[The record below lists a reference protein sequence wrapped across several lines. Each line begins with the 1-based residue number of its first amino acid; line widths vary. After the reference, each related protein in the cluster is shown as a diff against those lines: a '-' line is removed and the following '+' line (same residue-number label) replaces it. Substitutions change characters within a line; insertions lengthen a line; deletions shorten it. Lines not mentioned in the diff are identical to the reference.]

1 MPLLDMRPLWG
12 VQGQL
17 SNGWVIFIYLF
28 THYFLA
34 ALTLSRVSLD
44 GARQA
49 PLSLDTFQLASVP
62 RGDAFL
68 DPSQV
73 WPVPVV
79 TGPRLPVPDTTLP
92 RMKFRVKPDSC
103 SGDAP
108 LLRPILSNACACVPG
123 FRGHKGEDQ
132 STNGGVRDGQ
142 RHALETWRRSPA
154 HGAAARWMQQVGRRR
169 VGLGLLFPG

>member
-1 MPLLDMRPLWG
+1 MPLLDMCPLWG

-17 SNGWVIFIYLF
+17 SNGWVIFIYYLF

-49 PLSLDTFQLASVP
+49 PLSLDIFQLVSVP
-62 RGDAFL
+62 CGDAFL

-73 WPVPVV
+73 WPMPVV
-79 TGPRLPVPDTTLP
+79 RGPRLPVPDTALP

-103 SGDAP
+103 SGDVP
-108 LLRPILSNACACVPG
+108 LLRPILSNVRACVPD

-132 STNGGVRDGQ
+132 STNGGVRDG
-142 RHALETWRRSPA
+142 RRRALETWRSPA
-154 HGAAARWMQQVGRRR
+154 HGAAARWIRRVGRRR
-169 VGLGLLFPG
+169 AGLGLLFPG